1 MNVLQDKIIS
11 LDRRFKSKNVG
22 LTDKLDQIADLLKKL
37 SAVQYKLRLE
47 KSSLEDTVEELRREL
62 EAAKR
67 RTESL
72 EVSESMLNEVMRSEK
87 IAFEEELSDAA
98 NRLKF
103 ESKVVEISVKEAGLS
118 LLESQL
124 AEKAEQLRDL
134 SNERDE
140 LVIKCSKL
148 KVVLKDMTNILETQK
163 QSRSIASRNSVSE
176 EVKSKRD
183 SLTEQFEELT
193 ESVTVLEE
201 DRDTLREEMCRLEA
215 ECKRVDR
222 GKKAQCGKL
231 LGELARKNEVLQDY
245 DTLNEDFM
253 SERDAEETLF
263 DEKQAVKSQLTAKE
277 KQLDIV
283 GN

>member
-1 MNVLQDKIIS
+1 MNVLQDKIAS

-22 LTDKLDQIADLLKKL
+22 LTEKLDQIADLLKKL
-37 SAVQYKLRLE
+37 SAEQYKLRLE

-62 EAAKR
+62 EAAKQ

-72 EVSESMLNEVMRSEK
+72 EVSESMLNEVLRSEK

-103 ESKVVEISVKEAGLS
+103 ESKAVELDSTINEISVKEAGLS

-124 AEKAEQLRDL
+124 AEKAEQL
-134 SNERDE
+134 
-140 LVIKCSKL
+140 
-148 KVVLKDMTNILETQK
+148 Q
-163 QSRSIASRNSVSE
+163 QAG
-176 EVKSKRD
+176 
-183 SLTEQFEELT
+183 
-193 ESVTVLEE
+193 TVG
-201 DRDTLREEMCRLEA
+201 RRTIQTREARRR
-215 ECKRVDR
+215 K
-222 GKKAQCGKL
+222 
-231 LGELARKNEVLQDY
+231 GEDY

-277 KQLDIV
+277 KQLDIF